1 MKKTFAFIGAAG
13 ALVAAGWLFYK
24 YVPTNEGSA
33 LDKAKDRIVDAIFKI
48 RDKLTSLFSKPAD
61 APAAEC

>member
-1 MKKTFAFIGAAG
+1 MIKTFVFIGAAG

-33 LDKAKDRIVDAIFKI
+33 LDKAKDRAVEAFFKI
-48 RDKLTSLFSKPAD
+48 RDKLTSLFSKPAE
-61 APAAEC
+61 APAAAC

>member
-33 LDKAKDRIVDAIFKI
+33 LDKAKDRIVGAIFKI
-48 RDKLTSLFSKPAD
+48 RDKLTNLFSKPAE
-61 APAAEC
+61 AAAAEC

>member
-33 LDKAKDRIVDAIFKI
+33 LDKAKDRIVDGIFKI
-48 RDKLTSLFSKPAD
+48 RDKLTSLFSKPAE
-61 APAAEC
+61 APAAGC